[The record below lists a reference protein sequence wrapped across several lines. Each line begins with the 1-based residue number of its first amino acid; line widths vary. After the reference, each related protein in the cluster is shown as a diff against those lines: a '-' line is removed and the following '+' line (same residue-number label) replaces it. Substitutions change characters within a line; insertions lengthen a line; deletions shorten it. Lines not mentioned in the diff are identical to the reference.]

1 MQTDYK
7 KIRKIIKEKP
17 VLIHLVSAIVVFFI
31 VIFAVLQGLNVY
43 TLHNKAI
50 VIPDVKG
57 LLMADASAFLE
68 NKGLRYTVI
77 DSVYTKDVKPGAIA
91 EIIPAIGSK
100 VKKGRI
106 LFITINAHTVQMAA
120 IPNIIDLSLR
130 QGEAQIHAQG
140 FTSVEIKYVPGPYR
154 DLIIGV
160 ELQGKNLRHGELVPL
175 TADLILQV
183 GNGGRDPEEESDEIS
198 TEGSEIVE

>member
-1 MQTDYK
+1 MGSK
-7 KIRKIIKEKP
+7 KIHKKIKEKP
-17 VLIHLVSAIVVFFI
+17 VLIHLVSAIMAFFVIIFLVF
-31 VIFAVLQGLNVY
+31 QGLNVY

-50 VIPDVKG
+50 IIPDVKG
-57 LLMADASAFLE
+57 LPIADAAAFLE

-77 DSVYTKDVKPGAIA
+77 DSVYTKDVRPGAIV

-106 LFITINAHTVQMAA
+106 LFVTINAHTVQMAA
-120 IPNIIDLSLR
+120 IPNIQDFSLR

-140 FTSVEIKYVPGPYR
+140 FTSVAIKYVSGPYR

-160 ELQGKNLRHGELVPL
+160 ELQGKELNPGELVPL
-175 TADLILQV
+175 SAELILKV
-183 GNGGRDPEEESDEIS
+183 GNGGRDPEEETEEIMSDSNE
-198 TEGSEIVE
+198 TSE